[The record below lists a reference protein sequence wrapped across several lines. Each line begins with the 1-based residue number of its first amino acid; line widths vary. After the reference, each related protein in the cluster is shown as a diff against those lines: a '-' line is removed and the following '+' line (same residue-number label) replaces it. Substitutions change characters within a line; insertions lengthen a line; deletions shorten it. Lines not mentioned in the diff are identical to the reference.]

1 MKSSNLSLFVFLIQ
15 FACLMAS
22 CSEKRIVYKDKF
34 YNSKFSSTSATSRRL
49 PLLKPYELEENIS
62 WNLYHSYDTT
72 KGPGIADKLYVNR
85 QRGFITCYGKFGD
98 ITVGGITSD
107 YMIYFVIDVKN
118 KKEFKFRDSAAF
130 LKKLKEEQLP
140 TDSFLNKTEIRKL
153 FNEFQTTGKLI
164 WYSE

>member
-49 PLLKPYELEENIS
+49 PLLKPYELEENIGWWLS
-62 WNLYHSYDTT
+62 FVNEENGYA
-72 KGPGIADKLYVNR
+72 IADKLYVNS
-85 QRGFITCYGKFGD
+85 QRGFITGYGKLGD
-98 ITVGGITSD
+98 ITVGGRSFDNIS
-107 YMIYFVIDVKN
+107 YFVIDVTQ
-118 KKEFKFRDSAAF
+118 KKEFIPHDSTAF
-130 LKKLKEEQLP
+130 FKKLKEEQLP
-140 TDSFLNKTEIRKL
+140 TDSFLNKTEIRRL
-153 FNEFQTTGKLI
+153 FNEFQKTGKLI